1 MFTLNLEILN
11 LVVSLA
17 HKYFGFTVD
26 VITYLL
32 YLFLLHYIVFNN
44 DEWSAGFVLDSNGIS
59 WSYHQRLDQLYK
71 QKTEPNKE
79 QDVQYPSKEL
89 QHSLLHDLQVSQHT
103 IKSLQEALLV
113 AEQREQGMYKMLYI

>member
-1 MFTLNLEILN
+1 MVI
-11 LVVSLA
+11 SLI

-44 DEWSAGFVLDSNGIS
+44 DEWSVGFILNSNGSI
-59 WSYHQRLDQLYK
+59 WSYQALDQLYK

-79 QDVQYPSKEL
+79 QDVQYLSKEL

>member
-1 MFTLNLEILN
+1 MNILI
-11 LVVSLA
+11 A
-17 HKYFGFTVD
+17 
-26 VITYLL
+26 YLL
-32 YLFLLHYIVFNN
+32 YLFLLVFNN
-44 DEWSAGFVLDSNGIS
+44 DEWTAGFVLDSNGIS
-59 WSYHQRLDQLYK
+59 WSYQRLYQLYK
-71 QKTEPNKE
+71 QMTEVTEPNKE

>member
-1 MFTLNLEILN
+1 M
-11 LVVSLA
+11 VVSLA

-44 DEWSAGFVLDSNGIS
+44 DEWSASFVLDSNGIS
-59 WSYHQRLDQLYK
+59 WSYQGQLALDQLYK

>member
-1 MFTLNLEILN
+1 M
-11 LVVSLA
+11 VSLA

-59 WSYHQRLDQLYK
+59 WSYQGQLALHQLYK
-71 QKTEPNKE
+71 QKTELNK
-79 QDVQYPSKEL
+79 DVQYPSKEL
-89 QHSLLHDLQVSQHT
+89 LLHDLQVSQHT
-103 IKSLQEALLV
+103 IKSQEALLV
-113 AEQREQGMYKMLYI
+113 AEQHEQGMYKMMCI